1 VARSLAVALDRQT
14 PINELRASRV
24 ICMNSMLGG
33 ILRLFD
39 RRLCALLGA
48 TCSALSSAWMPTL
61 RAQTP
66 ASSSRPPLA
75 SSVIEVSE
83 DQAVVVG
90 KVELPL
96 TEPYLAA
103 NPRNAGHLVASVIVV
118 TKPDL
123 TERSCSALA
132 SFDTGRTWKT
142 HDFAVKACG
151 DPYAAI
157 LSDGSAL
164 VAMLGTVADTTHL
177 FVFRSPDGGLTW
189 SERPVVFPGQ
199 HDHGTLV
206 VDHSGGAF
214 SGNVYAVSQGSARDA
229 AGKRRQATMVARS
242 SDGGVTFAQ
251 ATPLIHGN
259 LWMTAMNPVVL
270 SDGMLAVPWANFGR
284 IMADGEFAWLAR
296 ELDWV
301 VTSADGGK
309 TFSTPLFVSDACG
322 RTFPVLAADGSA
334 GPYRDRLYWL
344 CNDRTFEHVYLH
356 YSADRGSR
364 WSEPVVVNQGAGR
377 EPYARTAAIA
387 VNRNGVVGITWYD
400 GRADKTGDVAFRCQ
414 ELFFTASL
422 DGGRSF
428 LPDVRVSSA
437 KNCPVTSANG
447 EAGRRWPAGGDYHG
461 LVAAADGRFHV
472 LWSDSRSGVYQLRAA
487 TIRVKG
493 EAAAGGK

>member
-1 VARSLAVALDRQT
+1 
-14 PINELRASRV
+14 
-24 ICMNSMLGG
+24 MGLGV
-33 ILRLFD
+33 
-39 RRLCALLGA
+39 LL
-48 TCSALSSAWMPTL
+48 SACISTVGS
-61 RAQTP
+61 QTP
-66 ASSSRPPLA
+66 ARTARAPVASGSIEIGEDRPVTVGMGAFPLA
-75 SSVIEVSE
+75 
-83 DQAVVVG
+83 
-90 KVELPL
+90 
-96 TEPYLAA
+96 EPHLAA
-103 NPRNAGHLVASVIVV
+103 DPRDAGHLVGGVILV

-123 TERSCSALA
+123 TERSCAALT
-132 SFDTGRTWKT
+132 STDTGRTWKT
-142 HDFAVKACG
+142 HVFAVRACG

-157 LSDGSAL
+157 LPDGTAL
-164 VAMLGTVADTTHL
+164 MAMLGSVADTTHL
-177 FVFRSPDGGLTW
+177 HVFRSPDGGRTW
-189 SERPVVFPGQ
+189 SEHPVVFPGQ

-206 VDHSGGAF
+206 VDRFNGALPG
-214 SGNVYAVSQGSARDA
+214 SVYAVSQGSARDA
-229 AGKRRQATMVARS
+229 GGRRRQATLVARS
-242 SDGGVTFAQ
+242 SDGGITFGP
-251 ATPLIHGN
+251 ATSVMLGN

-270 SDGMLAVPWANFGR
+270 SDGMLVVPWSNFGR

-296 ELDWV
+296 ELDWM

-322 RTFPVLAADGSA
+322 RTFPVLAVDASA
-334 GPYRDRLYWL
+334 GLYRDRLYWV

-364 WSEPVVVNQGAGR
+364 WSEPVVVNQDAGR

-400 GRADKTGDVAFRCQ
+400 GRGDKTGDVAFRCQ

-422 DGGRSF
+422 DGGRTF

-472 LWSDSRSGVYQLRAA
+472 LWSDSRSGVYQVRAA
-487 TIRVKG
+487 TIRVKA
-493 EAAAGGK
+493 EAAAGGM

>member
-1 VARSLAVALDRQT
+1 MDSVFGS
-14 PINELRASRV
+14 
-24 ICMNSMLGG
+24 
-33 ILRLFD
+33 ILRLFAS
-39 RRLCALLGA
+39 RRCVVVGA
-48 TCSALSSAWMPTL
+48 TCCALGFASMPIVA
-61 RAQTP
+61 AQTP
-66 ASSSRPPLA
+66 ASSSRPQSVPT
-75 SSVIEVSE
+75 VIEVSE
-83 DQAVVVG
+83 DQTVAIG
-90 KVELPL
+90 KIRHPL
-96 TEPYLAA
+96 TEPHLAA

-157 LSDGSAL
+157 LPDGSAL
-164 VAMLGTVADTTHL
+164 VSMLGTVADTAHL
-177 FVFRSPDGGLTW
+177 FVFRSADGGLTW

-206 VDHSGGAF
+206 VDHTDGAF

-229 AGKRRQATMVARS
+229 AGRRRQATMVSRS
-242 SDGGVTFAQ
+242 SDRGATFAH
-251 ATPLIHGN
+251 ATPIIHGN

-270 SDGMLAVPWANFGR
+270 SDGMLAVPWSNFGR

-322 RTFPVLAADGSA
+322 RTFPVLAADAST
-334 GPYRDRLYWL
+334 GPFRDRLYWV
-344 CNDRTFEHVYLH
+344 CNDRTFEHLYLH

-364 WSEPVVVNQGAGR
+364 WSDPVEVNRGAGR

-387 VNRNGVVGITWYD
+387 VNRNGVVGIAWYD

-437 KNCPVTSANG
+437 KNCPVTAANG

>member
-1 VARSLAVALDRQT
+1 MSAGRRCVH
-14 PINELRASRV
+14 V
-24 ICMNSMLGG
+24 IRMNFIVGG
-33 ILRLFD
+33 MRHLFD
-39 RRLCALLGA
+39 TRRRAAVGA
-48 TCSALSSAWMPTL
+48 VCCALSSVCIPTL

-66 ASSSRPPLA
+66 SSSSRPA
-75 SSVIEVSE
+75 SAASVIEVG
-83 DQAVVVG
+83 DDRAVDVG
-90 KVELPL
+90 KAQLPL
-96 TEPYLAA
+96 TEPHLAA
-103 NPRNAGHLVASVIVV
+103 NPRDAGHLVASVIVV
-118 TKPDL
+118 KKPDL

-132 SFDTGRTWKT
+132 SFDAGRTWKT
-142 HDFAVKACG
+142 HDFEVKACG

-157 LSDGSAL
+157 LDDGTAL

-189 SERPVVFPGQ
+189 SERPVVLPGQ

-206 VDHSGGAF
+206 VDRSAGALA
-214 SGNVYAVSQGSARDA
+214 GNVYAVSQGSARDA

-242 SDGGVTFAQ
+242 TDGGVTFAP
-251 ATPLIHGN
+251 ATPIIHGN
-259 LWMTAMNPVVL
+259 LWMTAMNPVVS
-270 SDGMLAVPWANFGR
+270 SDGMLVVPWANFGR

-296 ELDWV
+296 ELDWMV
-301 VTSADGGK
+301 ASTDGGG
-309 TFSTPLFVSDACG
+309 TFATPLFVSDACG
-322 RTFPVLAADGSA
+322 RTFPVLATDGSS

-344 CNDRTFEHVYLH
+344 CNDRTFEHLYLH
-356 YSADRGSR
+356 YSADRGAR

-461 LVAAADGRFHV
+461 LVAAADGRFQV

-487 TIRVKG
+487 TIRVNG
-493 EAAAGGK
+493 AAVAGGK